1 MKGSLEKIVLAQL
14 NFTIG
19 DIEGN
24 LNKIIGA
31 YQRVK
36 TENALLVCSELAITG
51 YYPQDLLL
59 RESLLLQQ
67 WQALQ
72 KLKLETKGYS
82 CGIAVGFAAKNN
94 SKFGKPLFN
103 ALAVL
108 KDGKQVFEYHKQLLP
123 TYNVFDEARHFSKG
137 HNENWFQID
146 GKMIGFLICED
157 AWYEENRNVYRT
169 DPVFGLEGK
178 SLDCVISINASPSNL
193 GKQDERLKLASRIV
207 ERTQAPF
214 IYVNQV
220 GANDE
225 LVFDGSSFM
234 LSGKGKLTAQA
245 KSFEEEIISLDL
257 NDNVSEVILNA
268 NNEEFLRKQV
278 VLGIRDYVSKC
289 GLTNVVIGSSGGIDS
304 AVTLAI
310 CAEALGSENVIAI
323 TMPSKYS
330 SEGSVDDSVT
340 LCKNL
345 GINLLNASIAEE
357 FEIAVKRFELMS
369 GEKPSG
375 LTQENIQARIRGRI
389 LMEYSNH
396 FGALVISTGNKSE
409 MSVGYATLY
418 GDMNGGINPLGDL
431 YKMEVYA
438 LAKHFN
444 EKAGKELI
452 PNIIIEKAPSAE
464 LSEDQVDSDSLPE
477 YPLLDAIL
485 KLYIEEDLL
494 DRLQAKQCREVI
506 ERFGASEQDIE
517 RIHRMVDR
525 AEFKR
530 RQAPPIIRVQKRS
543 FGMGRWLPVAAK
555 Y

>member
-1 MKGSLEKIVLAQL
+1 MNRSLEKIVLAQL

-24 LNKIIGA
+24 LNKIIEA
-31 YQRVK
+31 YQKVK
-36 TENALLVCSELAITG
+36 NESALFVCSELAITG

-59 RESLLLQQ
+59 REPLLLQQ

-72 KLKLETKGYS
+72 MLKLETKGYS
-82 CGIAVGFAAKNN
+82 CGIVVGFAAKNN
-94 SKFGKPLFN
+94 SEFGKPLFN

-108 KDGKQVFEYHKQLLP
+108 KDGEQIFEYHKQLLP
-123 TYNVFDEARHFSKG
+123 TYNVFDEARHFSEG
-137 HNENWFQID
+137 HKENWFHID

-157 AWYEENRNVYRT
+157 AWYEENKNVYRT
-169 DPVFGLEGK
+169 DPVLELEGK
-178 SLDCVISINASPSNL
+178 KLDCIISINASPGNL
-193 GKQDERLKLASRIV
+193 GKQDERLRLASRIV

-225 LVFDGSSFM
+225 LVFDGASFM
-234 LSGKGKLTAQA
+234 LDGKGKLIAQA
-245 KSFEEEIISLDL
+245 KSFEEDLISVDL
-257 NDNVSEVILNA
+257 NDNASEVFFDA
-268 NNEEFLRKQV
+268 NKEEFLRKQL
-278 VLGIRDYVSKC
+278 VLGIRDYVTKC
-289 GLTNVVIGSSGGIDS
+289 GLTKVVIGSSGGIDS

-310 CAEALGSENVIAI
+310 CAEALGRDNVVAI

-330 SEGSVDDSVT
+330 SEGSVDDSAT
-340 LCKNL
+340 LCQNL
-345 GINLLNASIAEE
+345 GVKLLYAPIAEE
-357 FEIAVKRFELMS
+357 FELAVKRFELMS

-396 FGALVISTGNKSE
+396 FAALVISTGNKSE

-418 GDMNGGINPLGDL
+418 GDMNGGVNPLGDL

-444 EKAGKELI
+444 EEAEKEII
-452 PNIIIEKAPSAE
+452 PNVIIEKAPSAE
-464 LSEDQVDSDSLPE
+464 LAEDQVDSDSLPE

-494 DRLQAKQCREVI
+494 DSQQAKQCHEVI
-506 ERFGASEQDIE
+506 EKFGASKHEVE
-517 RIHRMVDR
+517 RIHRLVDR

>member
-1 MKGSLEKIVLAQL
+1 MNSSLDKIVLAQL

-24 LNKIIGA
+24 LSKIIGA
-31 YQRVK
+31 YQKVK
-36 TENALLVCSELAITG
+36 SENALLVCSELAITG

-72 KLKLETKGYS
+72 KLKLETEGCS
-82 CGIAVGFAAKNN
+82 CGIVVGFAAKNN

-103 ALAVL
+103 ALALL
-108 KDGKQVFEYHKQLLP
+108 KGGEQLFEYHKQLLP
-123 TYNVFDEARHFSKG
+123 TYNVFDEVRHFTEG
-137 HNENWFQID
+137 HNENLFHID
-146 GKMIGFLICED
+146 GKKIGFLICED
-157 AWYEENRNVYRT
+157 AWFEENKNIYRI
-169 DPVFGLEGK
+169 DPVFDLEGK
-178 SLDCVISINASPSNL
+178 DLDCVISINASPGNL
-193 GKQDERLKLASRIV
+193 GKQDERLKLANRIV
-207 ERTQAPF
+207 KRTQAPF

-225 LVFDGSSFM
+225 LVFDGSSFVV
-234 LSGKGKLTAQA
+234 SGKGKLIAQA
-245 KSFEEEIISLDL
+245 KSFEEDLISLEL
-257 NDNVSEVILNA
+257 NNNASEVILNT
-268 NNEEFLRKQV
+268 NEEEFLRKQL
-278 VLGIRDYVSKC
+278 VLGIRDYVTKC
-289 GLTNVVIGSSGGIDS
+289 GLTKVVIGSSGGIDS

-310 CAEALGSENVIAI
+310 CAEALGGENVIAI

-345 GINLLNASIAEE
+345 GIKLLNASIAEE
-357 FEIAVKRFELMS
+357 FDLAVKRFELMS
-369 GEKPSG
+369 GEMPSG

-418 GDMNGGINPLGDL
+418 GDMNGGLNPLGDL

-438 LAKHFN
+438 LARLFN
-444 EKAGKELI
+444 EKTGREII
-452 PNIIIEKAPSAE
+452 PNAIIEKEPSAE

-477 YPLLDAIL
+477 YPLLDVIL

-494 DRLQAKQCREVI
+494 DSSQASQCHKVI
-506 ERFGASEQDIE
+506 ERFDASKQEIE
-517 RIHRMVDR
+517 RVHRMVDR

>member
-1 MKGSLEKIVLAQL
+1 MKIALAQL
-14 NFTIG
+14 NLTVG
-19 DIEGN
+19 DIDGN
-24 LNKIIGA
+24 LNKIIRT
-31 YQRVK
+31 YHKVK
-36 TENALLVCSELAITG
+36 YENDLLVCSELALTG

-59 RESLLLQQ
+59 RESLLLKQ

-72 KLKLETKGYS
+72 KLKIETKGYS
-82 CGIAVGFAAKNN
+82 CGIVIGYAAENN
-94 SKFGKPLFN
+94 SKFGQPLFN

-108 KDGKQVFEYHKQLLP
+108 KDGEQLFEYHKQLLP
-123 TYNVFDEARHFSKG
+123 TYNVFDEARHFAEG
-137 HNENWFQID
+137 HNENWLHID

-157 AWYEENRNVYRT
+157 AWYEENRDIYRT
-169 DPVFGLEGK
+169 DPVFDLEGK
-178 SLDCVISINASPSNL
+178 ELDCVISINASPSNL

-207 ERTQAPF
+207 ERTHAPF
-214 IYVNQV
+214 VYVNQV

-225 LVFDGSSFM
+225 LVFDGSSFIINSKSR
-234 LSGKGKLTAQA
+234 LIAQA
-245 KSFEEEIISLDL
+245 KSFEEDLISLEL
-257 NDNVSEVILNA
+257 NDNAAEVFSKTKK
-268 NNEEFLRKQV
+268 EEFLWKQV
-278 VLGIRDYVSKC
+278 VLGIRDYVTKC
-289 GLTNVVIGSSGGIDS
+289 GLKKVVVGSSGGIDS

-310 CAEALGSENVIAI
+310 CAEALGGENVVAI

-330 SEGSVDDSVT
+330 SEGSVIDSVT
-340 LCKNL
+340 LCENL
-345 GINLLNASIAEE
+345 GVKLLNASIAEE
-357 FEIAVKRFELMS
+357 FEIAVKQFELMS
-369 GEKPSG
+369 GEEPSG

-409 MSVGYATLY
+409 LSVGYATLY

-438 LAKHFN
+438 LAKYFN
-444 EKAGKELI
+444 EKEGKELI

-494 DRLQAKQCREVI
+494 DDSQAKKCHAVI
-506 ERFGASEQDIE
+506 ERFGASEKDIE
-517 RIHRMVDR
+517 RIHRMVDS

>member
-477 YPLLDAIL
+477 YPLLEAIL